1 MYDLNKMKCYIYRGG
16 TSRGLFFHSADI
28 PQDFEKRK
36 QMFLSLMGSPD
47 IRQIDGLGGATSHTS
62 KVVIIRKSD
71 EDDIDIEY
79 DFYQIG
85 IDSSFVGASM
95 CGNLLSAAG
104 LFAVD
109 EGLVVVNEPLTVV
122 KVRNTKSGK
131 RYLVHI
137 PVKNGRS
144 ITQGAH
150 KIAGVAKPGA
160 LILEEFLDPAGTTT
174 EKLLPTGRP
183 IDYINV
189 DGTDYNISIIDIG
202 NLVAFVRMEEVNI
215 SGTEKIMDLN
225 NNQELLD
232 HLEGI
237 RGEAARLSGL
247 VDSADQARTMSPSK
261 PHLALVGYPLTY
273 RTFYQE
279 PIDPLDYNIRLCM
292 LHMQRFHQSI
302 ALTASICTA
311 GATAVKDSVVSNI
324 YRPENSAAMI
334 KIGHPSGIIQVGIEF
349 DHNEFDQAADI
360 HKVSTTRTARRL
372 MEGHAYYPEI

>member
-1 MYDLNKMKCYIYRGG
+1 MYDLNKIKCYIYRGG
-16 TSRGLFFHSADI
+16 TSRGIFFHSADI

-62 KVVIIRKSD
+62 KVVIISKSD

-109 EGLVVVNEPLTVV
+109 EGLVEVNEPVTVV

-137 PVKNGRS
+137 PVKNGQS

-150 KIAGVAKPGA
+150 KIAGVAKTGA

-174 EKLLPTGRP
+174 GKLLPTGKP
-183 IDYINV
+183 LDSICVDGIDY
-189 DGTDYNISIIDIG
+189 TISIIDVG
-202 NLVAFVRMEEVNI
+202 NLVTFVRMEEVNI
-215 SGTEKIMDLN
+215 SGTEKIVELN

-232 HLEGI
+232 HLEMI

-247 VDSADQARTMSPSK
+247 VDNADQARTMSPSK

-311 GATAVKDSVVSNI
+311 GATAVKDSVVHNI
-324 YRPENSAAMI
+324 YRPENSGAMI
-334 KIGHPSGIIQVGIEF
+334 NIGHPSGIIQVGIEF
-349 DHNEFDQAADI
+349 DHNEFDQIADI
-360 HKVSTTRTARRL
+360 NKVSTTRTARRL
-372 MEGHAYYPEI
+372 MEGFAYYPKI